1 MTYTQTVSLHS
12 TPPSKQL
19 KNKQEGFK
27 TSVRADC
34 SFSEQMMQVEIS
46 LTLPVF

>member
-1 MTYTQTVSLHS
+1 MLLETG
-12 TPPSKQL
+12 L

-34 SFSEQMMQVEIS
+34 SFFEQQYTVKSSMKNRGTI
-46 LTLPVF
+46 